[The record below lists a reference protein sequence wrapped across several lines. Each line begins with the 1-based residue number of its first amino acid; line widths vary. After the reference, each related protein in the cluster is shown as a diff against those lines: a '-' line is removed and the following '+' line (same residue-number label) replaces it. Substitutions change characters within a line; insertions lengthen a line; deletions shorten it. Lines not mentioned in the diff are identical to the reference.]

1 MGRRFTLKGTTRG
14 RRTRTVAGTVI
25 VVLALSA
32 QPASAALLQD
42 TGGSPF
48 TGPISLS
55 ALGPVVANSSAG
67 AIVCNESSSLGVISD
82 SGSLADPA
90 FGRLDTFD
98 ATNDGSQ
105 ACPDTLPP
113 GIDHVDT
120 VANALPW
127 GSRVDWISNNTT
139 GQPNGV
145 LTISNFAA
153 TITATGGFTC
163 SDVADLIVDIYNP
176 DNTPSGRT
184 ELRFEAE
191 PLTLVGGSPECPN
204 DATLTGTYALTGQR
218 ESGEVVNLEV
228 RGVDS
233 PVPNETAGVA
243 VVKGK
248 VRIKLPGDQEFQPLE
263 GPTEIP
269 LGTEVD
275 TTDGTVELAS
285 AKNGNGDIR
294 TGQFWNGVFEVGQS
308 GPTKKLT
315 TVLDLVPNVGCG
327 KRASVGARG
336 NGLWGSEKGGGH
348 KTNGNKGS
356 GSTRGTVWFVGDRC
370 DATTQ
375 AKVKKGRIAF
385 RDFVEDKTV
394 ILRAGDTYVAGK

>member
-1 MGRRFTLKGTTRG
+1 VGRRFTAKGTRT
-14 RRTRTVAGTVI
+14 RRTRAVAGTVI
-25 VVLALSA
+25 ALLALSA

-42 TGGSPF
+42 TEGRPF
-48 TGPISLS
+48 TGPISLT
-55 ALGPVVANSSAG
+55 ALGPVTANSSAG
-67 AIVCNESSSLGVISD
+67 AIVCNESSSLGAISD

-98 ATNDGSQ
+98 ATNNGSQ
-105 ACPDTLPP
+105 SCPDTLPL

-120 VANALPW
+120 VADALPW
-127 GSRVDWISNNTT
+127 GSRVDWISNNTA

-145 LTISNFAA
+145 MTISQFAA

-163 SDVADLIVDIYNP
+163 SDVADLTVDIYNP

-204 DATLTGTYALTGQR
+204 DPTLTGTYALTGQR

-228 RGVDS
+228 RGADT
-233 PVPNETAGVA
+233 PVPNETVGVA

-248 VRIKLPGDQEFQPLE
+248 VRIKLPGSQDFQLLE

-275 TTDGTVELAS
+275 TTEGTVELAS
-285 AKNGNGDIR
+285 AKNGDGDIR
-294 TGQFWNGVFEVGQS
+294 TGEFWNGVFEVGQS

-315 TVLDLVPNVGCG
+315 TVLKLVPDVGCG
-327 KRASVGARG
+327 KRASAEARG

-348 KTNGNKGS
+348 KTSGNKGS
-356 GSTRGTVWFVGDRC
+356 GSTRGTIWFVGDRC
-370 DATTQ
+370 NGTTQ
-375 AKVKKGRIAF
+375 AKVKEGRVAF
-385 RDFVEDKTV
+385 RDFVKNKTV
-394 ILRAGDTYVAGK
+394 ILRAGDNYVAGK